1 MYLRYMLTFSFSPFS
16 YLHSDRIYYRQLEET
31 DYDAVYQLR
40 YDPRVRRFISSEY
53 EKSDEAVSQFIVD
66 SKIKTEKAE
75 LVLWCMEEKSTQQV
89 IGIIGYFRL
98 YPEHHRAEI
107 GYVLL
112 HDQWGKGFA
121 TEAVQ
126 RISQYGFE
134 EMNLHTIEARVS
146 PKNVGS
152 LKALEKNGYQLE
164 GVLKESYRVSDEYT
178 DTAIYTLF
186 RPIKYS

>member
-1 MYLRYMLTFSFSPFS
+1 MYLRYMLTFSFSPFP
-16 YLHSDRIYYRQLEET
+16 YLHSERIYYRQLEET

-53 EKSDEAVSQFIVD
+53 EKSDEAVSQFIID
-66 SKIKTEKAE
+66 SKTKTNSAD
-75 LVLWCMEEKSTQQV
+75 LVMWCMEEKTTQQV

-121 TEAVQ
+121 TEAVKC
-126 RISQYGFE
+126 ISQYGFE
-134 EMNLHTIEARVS
+134 YMHLHTIEARVS
-146 PKNVGS
+146 PLNIGS
-152 LKALEKNGYQLE
+152 VRSLEKNNYQLE
-164 GVLKESYRVSDEYT
+164 GLLKQSYRVGEEFT
-178 DTAIYTLF
+178 DTAVYSLF
-186 RPIKYS
+186 AHR

>member
-16 YLHSDRIYYRQLEET
+16 HLHSERIYYRQLEEK

-53 EKSDEAVSQFIVD
+53 EKSDEAVSHFIRD
-66 SKIKTEKAE
+66 SKIKTENAE
-75 LVLWCMEEKSTQQV
+75 LVMWCMEEKSTQQV

-121 TEAVQ
+121 SEAVE

-146 PKNVGS
+146 PLNIGS
-152 LKALEKNGYQLE
+152 VKALEKNGYQWE
-164 GVLKESYRVSDEYT
+164 GTLKESYRVNDEFT
-178 DTAIYTLF
+178 DTAIYSLF
-186 RPIKYS
+186 QRI